1 MSYMEECPQ
10 YLIFDRIHPSHDS
23 YYKPYGSFSNLKSS
37 FGCENSS
44 RREVLFGW
52 KSDSEENKSQRAIT
66 TGET

>member
-1 MSYMEECPQ
+1 MTHIMSHM
-10 YLIFDRIHPSHDS
+10 SHITLMAH
-23 YYKPYGSFSNLKSS
+23 FQTQKSS

-66 TGET
+66 IGET